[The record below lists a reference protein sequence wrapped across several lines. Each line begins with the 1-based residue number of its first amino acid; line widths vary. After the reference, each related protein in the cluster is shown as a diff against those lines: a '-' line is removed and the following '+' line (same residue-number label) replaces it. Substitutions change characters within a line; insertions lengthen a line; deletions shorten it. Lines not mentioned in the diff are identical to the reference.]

1 MVWHQLAKNLSCQE
15 LPVMSILKE
24 FRDMAGEKGRKA
36 HRPSEPPIYDYQ
48 LASKPQRGKSWWILL
63 LVEAWWGAV

>member
-1 MVWHQLAKNLSCQE
+1 
-15 LPVMSILKE
+15 MSILKE